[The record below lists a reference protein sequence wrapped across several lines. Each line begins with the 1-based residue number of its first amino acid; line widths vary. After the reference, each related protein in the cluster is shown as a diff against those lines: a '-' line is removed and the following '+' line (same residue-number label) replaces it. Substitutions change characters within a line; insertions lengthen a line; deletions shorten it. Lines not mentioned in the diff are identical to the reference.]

1 MADEYDRGIAT
12 RNALMAMIGGIS
24 FPYLACHIPDDDS
37 VCGAAHE

>member
-12 RNALMAMIGGIS
+12 RNASMAMIGGIP
-24 FPYLACHIPDDDS
+24 FPFLECHTPNDDS

>member
-12 RNALMAMIGGIS
+12 RNASTAMIGGIS
-24 FPYLACHIPDDDS
+24 FPCRERHIHDEDW